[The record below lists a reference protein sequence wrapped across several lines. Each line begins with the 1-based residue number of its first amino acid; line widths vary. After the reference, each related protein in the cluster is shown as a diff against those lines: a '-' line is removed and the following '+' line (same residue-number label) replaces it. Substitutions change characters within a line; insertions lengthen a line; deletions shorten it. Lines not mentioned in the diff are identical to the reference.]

1 MEADIHISQLV
12 NTLKDIDQ
20 NQSHENWR
28 LISGHSGKVR
38 KNDLKA
44 SKLLHGASHVKIQ
57 HQGLVNGEG
66 AVGVRA
72 GEMAI
77 DNITMHLKGKVP
89 KETPGRHSRLRGKG
103 QERPRGP
110 ENNSMKTKKFKQ
122 SRNRVKTEEKPTIPK
137 TNIDL
142 SSATTTVKSLK
153 SPLASI
159 CWIPCR
165 AFTHWGRRVRRK
177 RASPLSGV
185 SERSLVT
192 KILGQAQPPQP

>member
-12 NTLKDIDQ
+12 NTLTVIEQ
-20 NQSHENWR
+20 NQCHDNWR

-44 SKLLHGASHVKIQ
+44 SKLLDGAPQLKI
-57 HQGLVNGEG
+57 HHKDWGMEG
-66 AVGVRA
+66 AVGFRA
-72 GEMAI
+72 GDMAI
-77 DNITMHLKGKVP
+77 NNITMHLKGKVP

-103 QERPRGP
+103 QERPSGP
-110 ENNSMKTKKFKQ
+110 ENNSKKTKKCKQ
-122 SRNRVKTEEKPTIPK
+122 SKNRVKTEEKPTIPK

-159 CWIPCR
+159 CWIP
-165 AFTHWGRRVRRK
+165 
-177 RASPLSGV
+177 
-185 SERSLVT
+185 
-192 KILGQAQPPQP
+192 

>member
-1 MEADIHISQLV
+1 MDVDIHISQLV

-28 LISGHSGKVR
+28 LVSGHSGKVR

-89 KETPGRHSRLRGKG
+89 KKMPGRHSRVRGKG
-103 QERPRGP
+103 QERPSGP
-110 ENNSMKTKKFKQ
+110 KNNSWKTKKFKE
-122 SRNRVKTEEKPTIPK
+122 SKNRVKTEEKPTIPK
-137 TNIDL
+137 TNIHL
-142 SSATTTVKSLK
+142 SSATTTLKSLK

-159 CWIPCR
+159 HWIPCR
-165 AFTHWGRRVRRK
+165 SFTHWGRRVRRK
-177 RASPLSGV
+177 PASPLSGV
-185 SERSLVT
+185 SECSLVT
-192 KILGQAQPPQP
+192 KILGQA